1 MNELSINTSQNVNI
15 NFVTASLGERIVAF
29 VIDMIIKI
37 AYYWAISYVIGLI
50 GIRFNYF
57 DSWESMTV
65 SFILFSPIIFYT
77 LVCESLMSGQTI
89 GKKIMKIRVIKID
102 GYQASFG
109 DYLVRWLFRVVEI
122 VIFQGVIAV
131 MAIIF
136 SGKNQ
141 RLGDTVSGTAVVSLK
156 NKFVLNLNFLS
167 NLQEYQP
174 QFQQVLRFSDN
185 DMRIISQSYHKA
197 LTDNDIQLE
206 KKLVGKIEEVLK
218 LKNPYENRQ
227 KFISTIINDYHYL
240 TQQ

>member
-1 MNELSINTSQNVNI
+1 
-15 NFVTASLGERIVAF
+15 
-29 VIDMIIKI
+29 
-37 AYYWAISYVIGLI
+37 
-50 GIRFNYF
+50 IRFNYF

-65 SFILFSPIIFYT
+65 SFIIFSPIIFYT

-156 NKFVLNLNFLS
+156 NKF
-167 NLQEYQP
+167 
-174 QFQQVLRFSDN
+174 
-185 DMRIISQSYHKA
+185 
-197 LTDNDIQLE
+197 
-206 KKLVGKIEEVLK
+206 
-218 LKNPYENRQ
+218 
-227 KFISTIINDYHYL
+227 
-240 TQQ
+240 

>member
-1 MNELSINTSQNVNI
+1 
-15 NFVTASLGERIVAF
+15 GERIVAF

-65 SFILFSPIIFYT
+65 SFIIFWPIILYT

-122 VIFQGVIAV
+122 VIFKVLLSE
-131 MAIIF
+131 MA
-136 SGKNQ
+136 
-141 RLGDTVSGTAVVSLK
+141 
-156 NKFVLNLNFLS
+156 S
-167 NLQEYQP
+167 NLC
-174 QFQQVLRFSDN
+174 
-185 DMRIISQSYHKA
+185 
-197 LTDNDIQLE
+197 
-206 KKLVGKIEEVLK
+206 
-218 LKNPYENRQ
+218 
-227 KFISTIINDYHYL
+227 
-240 TQQ
+240 